1 MRNEK
6 ETEKIYILE
15 SKDMSKKQIWTIIEY
30 IFLTLLT
37 IAIIPI
43 DIFVISMPKWVTIVM
58 AVILL
63 SAYFRMIFSVAKKKK
78 GRIVVTAFFVLTIAL
93 SIYGNFFNPYWNSL
107 NFKKKPT
114 SNKFTLD
121 SKISSKKALSDLEN
135 AVSYLKKVHPLC
147 KDGLPEDTET
157 KYKNA
162 KSFIKNSK
170 TVTVVDLYRKIEN
183 IYHTLGDSN
192 TNIKF
197 SNGNTHYLKQ
207 MKKFKESGNELVKV
221 NGKDI
226 KEIMEKSKEL
236 YSYEL
241 EEWHKVLLIRD
252 LYTLEGLK
260 YNKIYPQTN
269 KKKKENTYKYTFK
282 LEDGTTKDYTYK
294 VSDFITYDSYKMYNK
309 LDKEKKANT
318 SYKIDKEK
326 SLAILTINSCKF
338 DDEYKNALRDMFT
351 EIKENKIFN
360 LAIDLRGNGGGDLA
374 VIDEFMKYL
383 YIDTWKAET
392 NVLRLGIVDIESNEK
407 VITNERYEGFDFDG
421 EIFALVDVETRGAA
435 MLYAEYI
442 QDNKLGTLI
451 GERPGNP
458 ANRYGEAVS
467 YSLSNSKLS
476 LKISTKAFT
485 RVDYNNPSNFIDPD
499 ISCAGSEVMDKL
511 YDEVYVLQELPSIEE
526 SGESTEGET
535 VLDDNRETESG
546 TVETTSEKESSSE
559 ETTGEKESGE

>member
-1 MRNEK
+1 
-6 ETEKIYILE
+6 
-15 SKDMSKKQIWTIIEY
+15 MSKKQICTIIEY
-30 IFLTLLT
+30 VFLTLLT

-43 DIFVISMPKWVTIVM
+43 DIFFFSMPKWVTFVM

-78 GRIVVTAFFVLTIAL
+78 GRVVVTTFFLLTIAL

-107 NFKKKPT
+107 NFKKKPM

-121 SKISSKKALSDLEN
+121 SKISSKKAISDLES

-147 KDGLPEDTET
+147 KDGLPEDTNI

-170 TVTVVDLYRKIEN
+170 TVSVVDLYRKIEN
-183 IYHTLGDSN
+183 IYHSLGDSN
-192 TNIKF
+192 TNVKF
-197 SNGNTHYLKQ
+197 SNGDLHYLKQ
-207 MKKFKESGNELVKV
+207 MKKLKESGDELIKI

-226 KEIMEKSKEL
+226 KSIMEESKEL

-241 EEWHKVLLIRD
+241 EEWHKVLLVRD

-260 YNKIYPQTN
+260 YNKIYPESN

-294 VSDFITYDSYKMYNK
+294 VSDYITYDSYKMYNK
-309 LDKEKKANT
+309 LDKEKKANS
-318 SYKIDKEK
+318 SYTIDEDK
-326 SLAILTINSCKF
+326 SLAILSINSCKF
-338 DDEYKNALRDMFT
+338 DDEYRTVLRDMFT
-351 EIKENKIFN
+351 EIKEKKIFN

-407 VITNERYEGFDFDG
+407 VITNEKYEGFDFDG

-467 YSLSNSKLS
+467 YSLGNSKLS

-485 RVDYNNPSNFIDPD
+485 RVDYNNPSDFVDPD
-499 ISCAGSEVMDKL
+499 VLCSKKECMDKL
-511 YDEVYVLQELPSIEE
+511 YEEVYVLQELPSNEE
-526 SGESTEGET
+526 TEASVEGEI
-535 VLDDNRETESG
+535 
-546 TVETTSEKESSSE
+546 K
-559 ETTGEKESGE
+559 